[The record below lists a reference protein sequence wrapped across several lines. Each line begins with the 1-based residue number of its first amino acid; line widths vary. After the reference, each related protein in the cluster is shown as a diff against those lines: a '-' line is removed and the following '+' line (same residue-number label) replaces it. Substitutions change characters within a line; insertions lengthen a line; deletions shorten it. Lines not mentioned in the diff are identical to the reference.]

1 MSHALIFGASGI
13 SGWALLN
20 QITAYPTPTTFS
32 RITGLSNRPLTLD
45 QAQLPADSRLNL
57 MSGIDLTKSVP
68 EVVRLL
74 RERVEDV
81 ESISH
86 VFFTAYIQ
94 TGDFESLKKVNTDLL
109 RVAIEAVEQVS
120 TNLESFVL
128 QTGGKGYGLEFPDK
142 VNIQVPLHESTPR
155 IPEPYASKIFYY
167 TQYDLLKEK
176 SRGKPWTFTEIRPD
190 GIIGFTPT
198 SNAMNLSQGI
208 GLYLSIYR
216 AVHGKHAV
224 VTFPGNARGYHS
236 THSDTFQDVL
246 AKMEIYAATH
256 AKECGNGQVFNVANG
271 AAPVTWAQIWPKLA
285 EHFGLKGQGPPAA
298 PDDTTAATT
307 IPMEKFVRDHIEA
320 WKLLAKKHGLKE
332 VVIDEQ
338 NWAFV
343 HFMLVQFDFDR
354 QYDLSRS
361 REVGFVEEIDTAE
374 GYFISWERMRK
385 AKILPPVEV

>member
-57 MSGIDLTKSVP
+57 
-68 EVVRLL
+68 
-74 RERVEDV
+74 
-81 ESISH
+81 
-86 VFFTAYIQ
+86 

-120 TNLESFVL
+120 TKLESFVL
-128 QTGGKGYGLEFPDK
+128 QTGEFPNK
-142 VNIQVPLHESTPR
+142 VTIQVPLHESTPR

-167 TQYDLLKEK
+167 TQYDLLSEK

-256 AKECGNGQVFNVANG
+256 AKECGGNGQVFNVANG

-285 EHFGLKGQGPPAA
+285 EHFGLEGQGPPAA
-298 PDDTTAATT
+298 PRDTTAATT
-307 IPMEKFVRDHIEA
+307 VPMEKFVRDHIEA

-332 VVIDEQ
+332 AVVDEQ

-354 QYDLSRS
+354 QYDLRRS
-361 REVGFVEEIDTAE
+361 REVGFIEEIDTAE

-385 AKILPPVEV
+385 AKILPPVEA

>member
-1 MSHALIFGASGI
+1 
-13 SGWALLN
+13 
-20 QITAYPTPTTFS
+20 
-32 RITGLSNRPLTLD
+32 
-45 QAQLPADSRLNL
+45 
-57 MSGIDLTKSVP
+57 
-68 EVVRLL
+68 
-74 RERVEDV
+74 
-81 ESISH
+81 
-86 VFFTAYIQ
+86 
-94 TGDFESLKKVNTDLL
+94 
-109 RVAIEAVEQVS
+109 
-120 TNLESFVL
+120 
-128 QTGGKGYGLEFPDK
+128 
-142 VNIQVPLHESTPR
+142 
-155 IPEPYASKIFYY
+155 
-167 TQYDLLKEK
+167 
-176 SRGKPWTFTEIRPD
+176 
-190 GIIGFTPT
+190 
-198 SNAMNLSQGI
+198 MNLSQGI